1 MRPAGH
7 PVAASVRLYRRLLRL
22 YPASHRAECGR
33 LMVQLFEDQLQ
44 AAWRRGGRR
53 ALAELW
59 GRALLDTASNV
70 VLEHLDRWS
79 DPMRNGSRLLLAAA
93 AAVLVVPFTFVVLNL
108 LQYGLHLSI
117 PWNPHDLLWPQ
128 VRFTEWRYLY
138 DGVIVLSAPLALG
151 LLFARQLQL
160 RWRPQA
166 DALAWVVIRK
176 GDRIGLGLMAL
187 CLLLMATMGLYFIGE
202 NLPCIL
208 GQRMAC

>member
-1 MRPAGH
+1 
-7 PVAASVRLYRRLLRL
+7 
-22 YPASHRAECGR
+22 
-33 LMVQLFEDQLQ
+33 
-44 AAWRRGGRR
+44 
-53 ALAELW
+53 
-59 GRALLDTASNV
+59 
-70 VLEHLDRWS
+70 
-79 DPMRNGSRLLLAAA
+79 MRNGSRLLLAAA
-93 AAVLVVPFTFVVLNL
+93 AAILVVPFTFVVLNL

-128 VRFTEWRYLY
+128 IRFTEWRYLY

-151 LLFARQLQL
+151 LLMARQLQL
-160 RWRPQA
+160 RWRPQV

>member
-1 MRPAGH
+1 MSPGAH
-7 PVAASVRLYRRLLRL
+7 PLAASVRLYRRLLLL
-22 YPASHRAECGR
+22 YPASHRAEYGR
-33 LMVQLFEDQLQ
+33 LMSQLFEDQLR
-44 AAWRRGGRR
+44 AAWRRGRRR
-53 ALAELW
+53 ALVELW
-59 GRALLDTASNV
+59 GRALLDTASSV

-79 DPMRNGSRLLLAAA
+79 EPMRNGSRLLLAAA
-93 AAVLVVPFTFVVLNL
+93 AAILVVPVTFVVLNL

-128 VRFTEWRYLY
+128 VRFTVWRYLY
-138 DGVIVLSAPLALG
+138 DAVIVLSAPLALG
-151 LLFARQLQL
+151 LLMARLLQM
-160 RWRPQA
+160 RWRPQV

-208 GQRMAC
+208 GQRLAC